1 MNVNLGYC
9 PCLWEP
15 LCGYEES
22 TTTTT
27 YYRAFQKLR
36 CPSPRTFI
44 PIVVNTPAFSGRALT
59 LNFFVPSIKFASW
72 DQGRSEGLQ
81 KSLAILTLAR
91 RHATP
96 SKRKKTFLFQ
106 MRQDVRRYTLR
117 DANLPIVIMPLT
129 RKGAHRSSRWHA
141 DLGSR
146 NFISFLINTITMRA
160 IALHMIKWTVCSA
173 PGEMFIWMRI
183 L

>member
-1 MNVNLGYC
+1 MKNRCLSFRDSFGGKKRQTKSTFSSSKTNIFLNFFVNFHLMNVNLGYC

-96 SKRKKTFLFQ
+96 SKRKKHFYFRCAKTFG
-106 MRQDVRRYTLR
+106 D
-117 DANLPIVIMPLT
+117 I
-129 RKGAHRSSRWHA
+129 H
-141 DLGSR
+141 
-146 NFISFLINTITMRA
+146 
-160 IALHMIKWTVCSA
+160 
-173 PGEMFIWMRI
+173 
-183 L
+183 